1 MNNKVKNVCHD
12 LVLIIDGWM
21 ACDFRSFSTVFQSV
35 ILEQW
40 ADDNE
45 RLCAMEVPL
54 WLRKICLEL
63 GSNSG
68 R

>member
-1 MNNKVKNVCHD
+1 MNNKVKNVSHD

-21 ACDFRSFSTVFQSV
+21 TCDFRSFSTAFQSV

-45 RLCAMEVPL
+45 RLCEIEVPL
-54 WLRKICLEL
+54 WLRRFCLKL